1 MRNDFR
7 QVLMLQKMR
16 IFNRLR
22 IQTFS
27 RYVGFARKNG
37 VKYFHLYST
46 EKFIKIQQIEVFGR
60 HGAAHGIILICVCDI
75 PRIRRITTLP
85 PQAE

>member
-1 MRNDFR
+1 MYNFT
-7 QVLMLQKMR
+7 
-16 IFNRLR
+16 FNIPTKIHFGKDTISSL
-22 IQTFS
+22 S
-27 RYVGFARKNG
+27 ELKAYGSKVKNG
-37 VKYFHLYST
+37 VKHFHLYST

-75 PRIRRITTLP
+75 PRIRRITTPP